1 MVRRHIALLALAF
14 ATFAAACT
22 SPTAPKPSAL
32 KVSPQCA
39 VNAGSGVCS
48 K

>member
-1 MVRRHIALLALAF
+1 MVRRNIALLALAL

-22 SPTAPKPSAL
+22 SPTAPKND
-32 KVSPQCA
+32 CT
-39 VNAGSGVCS
+39 VNAGSGVCQQ